1 MDGLPIEIQN
11 KIWNLYYSHIYYIN
25 VTSIFNEKIA
35 ICNKINNSKES
46 LENCYTVDNLSSEIG
61 ILKYFNQELSK
72 IYQSDE
78 VKRRLFQISFHNF
91 GKIK

>member
-46 LENCYTVDNLSSEIG
+46 LENCYTFDNLS
-61 ILKYFNQELSK
+61 
-72 IYQSDE
+72 
-78 VKRRLFQISFHNF
+78 
-91 GKIK
+91 